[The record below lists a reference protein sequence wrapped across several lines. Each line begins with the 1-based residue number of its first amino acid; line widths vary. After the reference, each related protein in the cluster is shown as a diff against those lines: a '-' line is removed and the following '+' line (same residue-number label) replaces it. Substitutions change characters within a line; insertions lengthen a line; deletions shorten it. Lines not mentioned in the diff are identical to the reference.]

1 MNDSSSSKF
10 AHLALQGGSKSVA
23 GEIPSW
29 PPQWPSVLEAI
40 QRTWSDGSWGQY
52 HGKPVQE
59 FAHTFAEY
67 LGVKHV
73 WPCSSGTVAVELAL
87 RGLGVN
93 ATHEVILAGYDFPGN
108 FRAIEAIGAR
118 PVLIDVRKNGFVL
131 DESQLDA
138 ALNEKTKAVIASHLH
153 GQLANIEEIKRRL
166 QNRGVSVLEDA
177 CQVPGAKLAS
187 RPAGTVGDV
196 GTFSFGGSKLMTC
209 GRGGAIVTDCDAS
222 LQRIR
227 IAAERG
233 NDAFPLSALQAAA
246 LTPQLDT
253 LDDRHAQRLR
263 AAKRLREALS
273 DSHIFRPLDDVWD
286 DADSPAFFKFAIQI
300 PGHHDREY
308 LLQALTAEGAPVFTG
323 FRGLGKRSKR
333 RCEQVGPLANANIA
347 AQNTILLHHPFL
359 LGGEA
364 LVDQIGEAFQKI
376 DACFE

>member
-1 MNDSSSSKF
+1 
-10 AHLALQGGSKSVA
+10 
-23 GEIPSW
+23 
-29 PPQWPSVLEAI
+29 
-40 QRTWSDGSWGQY
+40 
-52 HGKPVQE
+52 
-59 FAHTFAEY
+59 
-67 LGVKHV
+67 
-73 WPCSSGTVAVELAL
+73 
-87 RGLGVN
+87 
-93 ATHEVILAGYDFPGN
+93 
-108 FRAIEAIGAR
+108 
-118 PVLIDVRKNGFVL
+118 
-131 DESQLDA
+131 
-138 ALNEKTKAVIASHLH
+138 
-153 GQLANIEEIKRRL
+153 
-166 QNRGVSVLEDA
+166 
-177 CQVPGAKLAS
+177 
-187 RPAGTVGDV
+187 
-196 GTFSFGGSKLMTC
+196 MTC

-273 DSHIFRPLDDVWD
+273 DARIFRPLDDVWD

-323 FRGLGKRSKR
+323 FRGFGKRSKR